1 MHLPSWHAPEYFIS
15 MSPHHAHFI
24 SHRELQLCIMHVTRA
39 PKSLN
44 RVDLVVT
51 DDISIQC
58 LASLTTN
65 IENYRHNYKM
75 YINILFY
82 SRGST
87 VESKN

>member
-1 MHLPSWHAPEYFIS
+1 
-15 MSPHHAHFI
+15 
-24 SHRELQLCIMHVTRA
+24 MHVTRA

-51 DDISIQC
+51 DGISIQC

-87 VESKN
+87 VECYFQKLKKYHKNIHR